1 MKKIIM
7 ASIMLV
13 AALTANAQL
22 KVAPKMQKGLERTY
36 TSEVLTSVPGQED
49 VKIISDTKYKVT
61 EANADGYII
70 EVSTTTFSSDAKA
83 DNIVGQIMGLS
94 EEVMKNLSVRFAT
107 DKDVK
112 VQKILNYDEV
122 KVKVN
127 EMADKLIDKLIET
140 VPQITQMMSK
150 DMLKQQVVESA
161 TEDNIV
167 KSMLTS
173 TSPLALNGMT
183 VMTGAQDEYVNVAG
197 IKMKRM
203 FFVNG
208 KNITTNSSMNM
219 SNDEMKQLIIAQ
231 VEKMAPDQA
240 EMIKKNIDAV
250 MASGM
255 IKIDMKGTAT
265 YELQDDGWVKTI
277 KNEETQETMGQQA
290 KTTATV
296 TLKQ

>member
-1 MKKIIM
+1 M
-7 ASIMLV
+7 ATSLR
-13 AALTANAQL
+13 AAEQL
-22 KVAPKMQKGLERTY
+22 KALCEKTQSP
-36 TSEVLTSVPGQED
+36 
-49 VKIISDTKYKVT
+49 
-61 EANADGYII
+61 
-70 EVSTTTFSSDAKA
+70 
-83 DNIVGQIMGLS
+83 
-94 EEVMKNLSVRFAT
+94 
-107 DKDVK
+107 
-112 VQKILNYDEV
+112 IL
-122 KVKVN
+122 K

>member
-70 EVSTTTFSSDAKA
+70 EVSTTTFSLDAKA

-107 DKDVK
+107 DKDGK